1 MSRRPTLQ
9 DFVDD
14 EMLRAPL
21 TFDQAV
27 DAVYE
32 QWRKAMGVQG
42 RLGSDMA
49 RLLQNHRGDLV
60 QEAVRSLRG
69 HVQAE
74 IGRGSG
80 AAAATTTAT
89 PAPPKKLEL
98 SLIDEDEVTADI
110 ELARTIERVKS
121 TAEFEL
127 RELQAY
133 TSALVDDVNV
143 ARDTNPFRPD
153 GYVRA
158 LWQGAQTLPI
168 SRAAQAT
175 FLRDAAE
182 PLARMLRQGYAAACT
197 RLEEQGVEPAMHRTI
212 VVVGNTTRSGRELS
226 NGTPSGHGT
235 LHGLRDSMPATLDV
249 ELEPAASTPVDQQLI
264 ELLSRLFDAIQS
276 DDSVPVAAKGLL
288 LRLHS
293 SALRVA
299 LRDPAMLDAYEHPVW
314 RFMDRLSFMFQTAP
328 ASDIERCRTIAT
340 QLVDQVVGDGT
351 QDASRFAWAL
361 ARLDAIEHHLLEQA
375 VRAAEPE
382 ISRLQAAADTASMP
396 IDVGTMD
403 TVPAELM
410 PAESPAAAAKP
421 SITLLPGD
429 RLRAYL
435 QGEWRMLQAMWCDSH
450 GDSWLLRDIE
460 ADRHWALRQRALDRL
475 AEVDLAAVMKVRS
488 LVRRAADKV
497 LNTVGAQR

>member
-1 MSRRPTLQ
+1 MSRRPSLQ

-21 TFDQAV
+21 TFDQVV
-27 DAVYE
+27 DSVHE

-80 AAAATTTAT
+80 GSPAAGAA
-89 PAPPKKLEL
+89 PAPAKKLEL
-98 SLIDEDEVTADI
+98 SLIDEDEVAADI
-110 ELARTIERVKS
+110 ELARTVERVKS

-197 RLEEQGVEPAMHRTI
+197 RLEEQGVEPATYRTI
-212 VVVGNTTRSGRELS
+212 VVVGNTTRSGREL
-226 NGTPSGHGT
+226 GTPSAHGT

-249 ELEPAASTPVDQQLI
+249 ELEPATSTPIDHQLI

-276 DDSVPVAAKGLL
+276 DPTVPAEAKGLL

-328 ASDIERCRTIAT
+328 ASDVARCRTIAT
-340 QLVDQVVGDGT
+340 QLVDQIVSDGP
-351 QDASRFAWAL
+351 QDAARFAWAL

-382 ISRLQAAADTASMP
+382 IKRLQAAADTASMP

-410 PAESPAAAAKP
+410 PTESPAPATKP
-421 SITLLPGD
+421 TIALLPGE
-429 RLRAYL
+429 RLHAYL
-435 QGEWRMLQAMWCDSH
+435 QGEWRTLQAMWCDSH
-450 GDSWLLRDIE
+450 GDSWLLRDVE
-460 ADRHWALRQRALDRL
+460 ADRHWALRQRALERL
-475 AEVDLAAVMKVRS
+475 AEVDLAAVMQVRS

-497 LNTVGAQR
+497 LNTIGAQR